1 MDHSSAQPMI
11 EPIPA
16 RRRLMGQLAWPGP
29 KSVLNDVESCVI
41 LTKLLLRAHEVQE
54 DEDIPDISWQMDHS
68 AQPMIELILAW
79 QRLMDQ
85 LAWPE
90 PKSVLNDVQSRAIL
104 KKCRP
109 MKFKKMKKWI
119 TWLNQWL
126 NQYKPGRD
134 GLLQSLQQRQHNV

>member
-1 MDHSSAQPMI
+1 MDHSAQPMI

-16 RRRLMGQLAWPGP
+16 RWRLMGQLAWPGP

-79 QRLMDQ
+79 RRLMNQ
-85 LAWPE
+85 LAWAE
-90 PKSVLNDVQSRAIL
+90 PKSVLNDVQSRAIF

-109 MKFKKMKKWI
+109 MKFKKMKKRI
-119 TWLNQWL
+119 TRLNQW
-126 NQYKPGRD
+126 YKPGRD